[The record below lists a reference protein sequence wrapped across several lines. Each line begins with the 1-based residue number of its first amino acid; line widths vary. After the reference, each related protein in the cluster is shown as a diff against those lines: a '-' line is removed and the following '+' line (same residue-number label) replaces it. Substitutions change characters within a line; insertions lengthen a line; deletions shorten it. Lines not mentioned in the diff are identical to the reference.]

1 MPNLLTTDG
10 VDTAVANLA
19 LAPGTLKAKLV
30 AVLRRQFVAASDQSP
45 DGIPVEALIAELW
58 GLDDR
63 EALPSRRKGLSSL
76 KSALNRSLKG
86 LAAQGLN
93 PEGVV
98 IGRTNRFEISE
109 EQKNSLLEK
118 LGVGGQE
125 GGRLAEMFSAFKRAF
140 PELGDER
147 GALGLRELFQRLE
160 QAQGLIAELQTALT
174 EKDRLLA
181 GLGAGAGVDGASVG
195 GKGTELASGV
205 KVLSP
210 ADESLTPPASAGE
223 TAGGE
228 IVEIEEELL
237 TELVAGPE
245 EEVAALPEAA
255 DEALTPTGSA
265 GAESEPGPGP
275 GPIVEIEEE
284 LLTELVAGPEGE
296 VAAPPEA
303 AGGAEGGGDAGSA
316 AGTATGGGSL
326 ENENPAPPLRLLE
339 VLSKYLD
346 PETAAQEE
354 PEVMLES
361 EEGLVSQLLARFTP
375 KFVGIPAGEY
385 LLGGEAAGCREP
397 LARRIEVKAFYLGQY
412 PVTNDLFDLFVRET
426 GYLTDAERE
435 GYGLVCEGRWRS
447 GRDEATGLVTFTI
460 DPLAALARRTVG
472 ANWRHPA
479 GPGSHLEGKHYHPV
493 VQVSRRDALAFAAW
507 AGKRLPS
514 EAEWEAA
521 ARGPDGRPYPWGTA
535 WEDGRRGNFAS
546 SGQGGT
552 TEVSAHGR
560 AGLSP
565 FGIRDLLGNVHE
577 WVMPALPGEREG
589 FILKGGSWRSEGVIA
604 ACHRRVEP
612 VDTWSNTIGFRLS
625 VSWQK
630 SK

>member
-1 MPNLLTTDG
+1 MPNLLAPDG
-10 VDTAVANLA
+10 VDTAIANLA
-19 LAPGTLKAKLV
+19 LSPGTLKAKLV
-30 AVLRRQFVAASDQSP
+30 AVLRRQFGAAGDQGP
-45 DGIPVEALIAELW
+45 DGIPADSLIAEIW
-58 GLDDR
+58 DLDDH
-63 EALPSRRKGLSSL
+63 EALPARRKGLSNL

-160 QAQGLIAELQTALT
+160 QAQGLIAELQTTLAG
-174 EKDRLLA
+174 KDRLLA
-181 GLGAGAGVDGASVG
+181 GLGAGVGADGASAT
-195 GKGTELASGV
+195 GKGMELASGG
-205 KVLSP
+205 KALSP
-210 ADESLTPPASAGE
+210 TDEALAPPASAGAESEPGE
-223 TAGGE
+223 TAEGE

-245 EEVAALPEAA
+245 
-255 DEALTPTGSA
+255 
-265 GAESEPGPGP
+265 AEMAVLG
-275 GPIVEIEEE
+275 
-284 LLTELVAGPEGE
+284 
-296 VAAPPEA
+296 EA
-303 AGGAEGGGDAGSA
+303 AGGTAGDGDAGSA
-316 AGTATGGGSL
+316 EGAATGGDIL
-326 ENENPAPPLRLLE
+326 EDDTPVPSLRLLE

-397 LARRIEVKAFYLGQY
+397 LARRVEVKAFYLGQY

-426 GYLTDAERE
+426 GYLSDAERE

-447 GRDEATGLVTFTI
+447 GRDAATGLVTFTI

-472 ANWRHPA
+472 ANWRHPV

-521 ARGPDGRPYPWGTA
+521 ARGPDGRPYPWGKA

-552 TEVSAHGR
+552 TEVTAYGP

-589 FILKGGSWRSEGVIA
+589 FILKGGSWRSEGVVT

-612 VDTWSNTIGFRLS
+612 VDTWSNIIGFRLA

-630 SK
+630 TK